1 MFYAFYP
8 TGYSTVKLLV
18 IRTYEICS
26 KRKFFNYNLTV
37 VRVNCVGIIRDDYRE
52 KKFPIIL
59 KILDKYT

>member
-1 MFYAFYP
+1 M
-8 TGYSTVKLLV
+8 KLLV